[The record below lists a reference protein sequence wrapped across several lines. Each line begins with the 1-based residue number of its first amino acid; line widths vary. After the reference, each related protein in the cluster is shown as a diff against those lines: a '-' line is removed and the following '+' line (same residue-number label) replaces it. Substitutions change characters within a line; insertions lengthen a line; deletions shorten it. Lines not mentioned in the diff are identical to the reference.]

1 MIARFCKGSGWTYN
15 LSDRLGLGPKAAAD
29 LLVHVYG
36 LSFNEAR
43 EKLKHARMVEGRP
56 VPLPRGKV
64 PA

>member
-15 LSDRLGLGPKAAAD
+15 LGDRIGLGPKAAQD

-36 LSFNEAR
+36 FRPSEAR
-43 EKLKHARMVEGRP
+43 EKLTHARNGSI